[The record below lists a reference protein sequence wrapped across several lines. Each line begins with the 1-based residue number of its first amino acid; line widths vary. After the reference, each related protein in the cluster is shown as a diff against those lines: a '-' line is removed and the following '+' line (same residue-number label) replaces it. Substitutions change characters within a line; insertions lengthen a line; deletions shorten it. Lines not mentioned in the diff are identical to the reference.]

1 MLADFDGVED
11 VLSLT
16 ETSIQVSCQ
25 VSAMLLEKVRA
36 NGNNKDGRFGYDE
49 RQA

>member
-16 ETSIQVSCQ
+16 ETSIQISCQ

-36 NGNNKDGRFGYDE
+36 NGNKDGRFGYDE